1 MLLTTL
7 MITDSYGRGM
17 LFTMRGNQQT
27 QERRL

>member
-17 LFTMRGNQQT
+17 PLGVRGNQHT